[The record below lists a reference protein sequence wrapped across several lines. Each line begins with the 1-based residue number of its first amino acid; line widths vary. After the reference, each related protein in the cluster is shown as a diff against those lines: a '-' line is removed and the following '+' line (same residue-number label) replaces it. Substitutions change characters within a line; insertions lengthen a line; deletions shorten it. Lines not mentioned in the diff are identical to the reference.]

1 METGIVGLPAPP
13 LEHVRWINENGDER
27 SPLTLAELGQGYSI
41 LYFFQDWCAGCHAH
55 GFPTF
60 VTLAEEFRNKG
71 VGLAA
76 VQTVF
81 EGSEVNTLDR
91 LRENQRRYGLHVP
104 FGHAVAD
111 SASGDAVP
119 AIMEAYRSGGTPWFV
134 VIAPNGR
141 VMYDG
146 FRLNAERL
154 VQVLRR
160 ERASS
165 HASSQPGQACW
176 PHRLRSPESTG

>member
-1 METGIVGLPAPP
+1 METGIVDLPAPS
-13 LEHVRWINENGDER
+13 LENIQWINENGDER
-27 SPLTLAELGQGYSI
+27 SPLTLAELGQGFKI

-60 VTLAEEFRNKG
+60 VTLAEELRDKG

-76 VQTVF
+76 IQTVF
-81 EGSEVNTLDR
+81 EGSEVNTFDR
-91 LRENQRRYGLHVP
+91 LRKNQRRYGLRVP

-111 SASGDAVP
+111 RASVDVVP

-134 VIAPNGR
+134 VIAPDGR

-146 FRLNAERL
+146 FRLDAESL
-154 VQVLRR
+154 VPALRPLT
-160 ERASS
+160 A
-165 HASSQPGQACW
+165 
-176 PHRLRSPESTG
+176 

>member
-1 METGIVGLPAPP
+1 MEMGIVGLPAPP
-13 LEHVRWINENGDER
+13 LEKIRWIDGNGDDR
-27 SPLTLAELGQGYSI
+27 DPLTQAELGSGYII

-60 VTLAEEFRNKG
+60 ATVAEELRDKG

-76 VQTVF
+76 IQTVF
-81 EGSEVNTLDR
+81 EGSDVNTFDR
-91 LRENQRRYGLHVP
+91 LRKNQERYGLHVP

-111 SASGDAVP
+111 PASAGAVP

-134 VIAPNGR
+134 VIAPDGR

-146 FRLNAERL
+146 FGLNAEGL
-154 VQVLRR
+154 VQALRPR
-160 ERASS
+160 V
-165 HASSQPGQACW
+165 
-176 PHRLRSPESTG
+176 

>member
-13 LEHVRWINENGDER
+13 LEHIRWINKNGDER
-27 SPLTLAELGQGYSI
+27 GSLTLAELGQGFKI
-41 LYFFQDWCAGCHAH
+41 LYFCQHWCPGCHET

-60 VTLAEEFRNKG
+60 VTLAEELRDKG

-76 VQTVF
+76 IQTVF
-81 EGSEVNTLDR
+81 EGSEVNTFDR
-91 LRENQRRYGLHVP
+91 LRENQRRYGLHIP

-119 AIMEAYRSGGTPWFV
+119 TIMEAYRSGGTPWFV

-141 VMYDG
+141 VVYDG
-146 FRLNAERL
+146 FQLDAGGL
-154 VQVLRR
+154 IQTLRPSAPMPTPVVSR
-160 ERASS
+160 GVGR
-165 HASSQPGQACW
+165 QPG
-176 PHRLRSPESTG
+176 